1 MIKLRQMKIKL
12 EGLMKMSLML
22 VALISFSA
30 QAQNRTVTG
39 KITSSTTGETL
50 PGVSVLIKGTAT
62 GTVTNLEGAYTI
74 SVNSDSDVLVYS
86 FIGMKPV
93 EMTVGG
99 RSTIDVSMEDD
110 VTSLEEIVVVG
121 YGEQKKSVLTAAISS
136 VKAEDLANYSAG
148 SVDQALQGRMSG
160 VQITPSSGSPGSG
173 FNIKIR
179 GAGSNGSTQPLFIID
194 GMRVA
199 FMDHLDPFEI
209 ESVEVLKDAA
219 SAAIYGAE
227 GANGVVLVT
236 TKEGKE
242 GKNQINYDFQYGVQ
256 NFNSKLEVMNL
267 QQFEEYNSEAGINR
281 SSAET
286 LPSTGTN
293 WVDEIF
299 QSAPMQRHA
308 LSFSGGNDKTTYMIG
323 GNYFSQDG
331 IVGGDKSRFDRMS
344 IRFNIKHQ
352 VKDWL
357 EIGNKFSFAHFDRS
371 SIQENT
377 EFGSIV
383 QSGILMD
390 PATPV
395 VYSNGLPS
403 WVTDPVEGYGD
414 QNYVT
419 DANGNYYGVSTL
431 MEGEIANP
439 IARMNLAHGELS
451 QNLFSG
457 TSYLKVSPLKGLSIT
472 SRLGVFIGNGR
483 DRSWSN
489 SYYFNP
495 RAIGNSSV
503 NQTIF
508 ERVNYQWEN
517 FASYDLNVGD
527 HKINALVGTSIYS
540 VENSYVSGY
549 GAPLLNEID
558 QLAYLDAIPD
568 RLNNTNANGN
578 SQLETLNSYFG
589 RIQYSFRDKYLLGV
603 AMRADGSS
611 KLADGKRWG
620 YFPSVSGGWVI
631 SNEDFFSAG
640 PLNFLKL
647 RASWGINGS
656 LSNVG
661 VGEALAKV
669 SAGFIYTDDLG
680 NFRIGAEPT
689 TVANPDLTW
698 ETSTQ
703 TDIGVDFGFFDDK
716 FTGTFDY
723 FIKTTEDLLVPG
735 TPPSFVGNPAGFV
748 NLGTVENKGV
758 ELELG
763 YKDES
768 GALKYAVDVNFTKIN
783 NKATKVDPNK
793 LYEAGANI
801 GIDWNSAT
809 AMAEGK
815 PIWYF
820 RGYETAGI
828 FQSQTEADAY
838 ANTVSGYTPAPGD
851 PIIIDQLTV
860 DTDDDGIP
868 DATDGIISA
877 ADFVEIG
884 SPHPDFM
891 LGARVKLEYKGFD
904 FQVFAQGSFGNDVI
918 MGFNRTDR
926 LESNKPSF
934 FYEDRWT
941 GDGSTN
947 NWFRAGVAPQAYTS
961 DMMVFDGSFVKIR
974 QMQLGYNLPKGMLG
988 NAGISKLRV
997 YVSLDNFFTFTDY
1010 KGFDPEVGGST
1021 SSNSIGIDRGSY
1033 PVPKTF
1039 LTGLTVQF

>member
-1 MIKLRQMKIKL
+1 MKIRL
-12 EGLMKMSLML
+12 QGLMKMSLML

-39 KITSSTTGETL
+39 KVTSVTTGESL
-50 PGVSVLIKGTAT
+50 PGVSVLIKGTAN
-62 GTVTNLEGAYTI
+62 GTVTNLEGEYTL

-86 FIGMKPV
+86 FIGMKPI
-93 EMTVGG
+93 EMSVGG
-99 RSTIDVSMEDD
+99 RSTIDIKMEDD

-136 VKAEDLANYSAG
+136 VKAEDLANFSAG

-179 GAGSNGSTQPLFIID
+179 GAGSNGSTQPLYIVD
-194 GMRVA
+194 GMRME
-199 FMDHLDPFEI
+199 FIDYLDPFEI
-209 ESVEVLKDAA
+209 QSVEVLKDAA

-236 TKEGKE
+236 TKEGKD
-242 GKNQINYDFQYGVQ
+242 GAGQISYDFQYGVQ

-267 QQFEEYNSEAGINR
+267 QQFEEYNAEAGINR
-281 SSAET
+281 DPNEQ
-286 LPSTGTN
+286 LPSTGTD

-299 QSAPMQRHA
+299 QSAAMQRH
-308 LSFSGGNDKTTYMIG
+308 SITFSGGTDKTTYLIG
-323 GNYFSQDG
+323 GNYFTQEG
-331 IVGGDKSRFDRMS
+331 IVGGEQAKFDRLS
-344 IRFNIKHQ
+344 LRFNMKHQ
-352 VKDWL
+352 VNDWL
-357 EIGNKFSFAHFDRS
+357 EVGNKFSFAQFNRS

-395 VYSNGLPS
+395 VYNNGLPS
-403 WVTDPVEGYGD
+403 WVLNNTDYGV
-414 QNYVT
+414 QNYPV
-419 DANGNYYGVSTL
+419 DDNGKYYGVSTL
-431 MEGEIANP
+431 MQGEMANP
-439 IARMNLAHGELS
+439 VARMNQSHGGLN

-457 TSYLKVSPLKGLSIT
+457 SGYAKISPLKGLNIT
-472 SRLGVFIGNGR
+472 SRIGLFIGNGK
-483 DRSWSN
+483 DRSWTN
-489 SYYFNP
+489 SYFLNP
-495 RAIGNSSV
+495 RAIGTNGVS
-503 NQTIF
+503 QTMF
-508 ERVNYQWEN
+508 ERINYQWEN
-517 FASYDLNVGD
+517 FASYDINVGD
-527 HKINALVGTSIYS
+527 HKVNIMGGTSIYS
-540 VENSYVSGY
+540 KEDSYVSGY
-549 GAPLLNEID
+549 GAPLLNEIEE
-558 QLAYLDAIPD
+558 LAYLDAVPD
-568 RLNNTNANGN
+568 PQSNTIANGN

-589 RIQYSFRDKYLLGV
+589 RIQYNFKDKYLLGV
-603 AMRADGSS
+603 TMRADGSS
-611 KLADGKRWG
+611 LLAEGKQWG
-620 YFPSVSGGWVI
+620 YFPSISGGWVL

-640 PLNFLKL
+640 PLNFMKI

-656 LSNVG
+656 LSNVNP
-661 VGEALAKV
+661 GESLAKV

-680 NFRIGAEPT
+680 NFQIGAEPT

-698 ETSTQ
+698 ETTTQ
-703 TDIGVDFGFFDDK
+703 TDIGIDFGFFDDK

-735 TPPSFVGNPAGFV
+735 TPPSFVGNPAGLV
-748 NLGTVENKGV
+748 NNGTVENKGI

-763 YKDES
+763 YQDES
-768 GALKYAVDVNFTKIN
+768 GPLKYAIDLNFTKIN
-783 NKATKVDPNK
+783 NKVTEVDPNK
-793 LYEAGANI
+793 IYERGANI

-809 AMAEGK
+809 AMQEGK
-815 PIWYF
+815 PIWFF

-828 FQSQTEADAY
+828 FQDQTEVNAY
-838 ANTVSGYTPAPGD
+838 TSGVSGYTPEPGD
-851 PIIIDQLTV
+851 PIIVDQLTV
-860 DTDDDGIP
+860 DTDDDGVP
-868 DATDGIISA
+868 DATDGMISE

-918 MGFNRTDR
+918 MGFNRSDR
-926 LESNKPSF
+926 IESNKPSF

-941 GDGSTN
+941 ESGSTN
-947 NWFRAGVAPQAYTS
+947 SWFRAGTATQAYTS
-961 DMMVFDGSFVKIR
+961 DLMVFDGSFLKIR
-974 QMQLGYNLPKGMLG
+974 QVQLGYNLPKSLIG
-988 NAGISKLRV
+988 NIGVSKVRV

-1010 KGFDPEVGGST
+1010 KGFDPEVGGSNT
-1021 SSNSIGIDRGSY
+1021 PSSLGIDRGSY

>member
-1 MIKLRQMKIKL
+1 MKIRL
-12 EGLMKMSLML
+12 EGLMKMSLIL

-50 PGVSVLIKGTAT
+50 PGVSVLIKGTST
-62 GTVTNLEGAYTI
+62 GTVTSLEGSYTI

-93 EMTVGG
+93 EMAVGG
-99 RSTIDVSMEDD
+99 RSTIDVSMDD
-110 VTSLEEIVVVG
+110 DITSLEEIVVVG

-148 SVDQALQGRMSG
+148 SIDQALQGRMSG

-179 GAGSNGSTQPLFIID
+179 GAGSNGSTQPLYIVD
-194 GMRVA
+194 GMRME
-199 FMDHLDPFEI
+199 FMDYLDPFEI
-209 ESVEVLKDAA
+209 QSVEVLKDAA

-242 GKNQINYDFQYGVQ
+242 GKGQINYDFQYGVQ

-267 QQFEEYNSEAGINR
+267 QQFEAYNTEAGINR
-281 SSAET
+281 GANEIVPSS
-286 LPSTGTN
+286 GTD

-308 LSFSGGNDKTTYMIG
+308 ISFSGGTDKTTYLIG
-323 GNYFSQDG
+323 GNYFTQEG
-331 IVGGDKSRFDRMS
+331 IVGGDKAKFDRLS
-344 IRFNIKHQ
+344 LRFNVKHQ
-352 VKDWL
+352 VNDWL
-357 EIGNKFSFAHFDRS
+357 EIGNKFSFAHFNRS

-395 VYSNGLPS
+395 VYNNGIPS
-403 WVTDPVEGYGD
+403 WVLNNTDYGD
-414 QNYVT
+414 QNYPM
-419 DANGNYYGVSTL
+419 DENGKYYGVSTL
-431 MEGEIANP
+431 MQGEMANP
-439 IARMNLAHGELS
+439 IARMNQAHGGLN

-457 TSYLKVSPLKGLSIT
+457 SGYAKISPLKGLNIT
-472 SRLGVFIGNGR
+472 SRIGLFIGNGK

-489 SYYFNP
+489 SYFLNP
-495 RAIGNSSV
+495 RAIGTNGVS
-503 NQTIF
+503 QTMF
-508 ERVNYQWEN
+508 ERINYQWEN
-517 FASYDLNVGD
+517 FASYDIKMGE
-527 HKINALVGTSIYS
+527 HKINVMAGTSIYS
-540 VENSYVSGY
+540 KEDSYVSGY
-549 GAPLLNEID
+549 GAPLLNEIEE
-558 QLAYLDAIPD
+558 LAYLDAIPD
-568 RLNNTNANGN
+568 AQSNTIATGN
-578 SQLETLNSYFG
+578 SQVETLNSYFG
-589 RIQYSFRDKYLLGV
+589 RLQYNFNDKYLLGV
-603 AMRADGSS
+603 TMRADGSS
-611 KLADGKRWG
+611 LLAEGKQWG
-620 YFPSVSGGWVI
+620 YFPSISGGWVV

-640 PLNFLKL
+640 PFNFLKV

-656 LSNVG
+656 LSNVNP
-661 VGEALAKV
+661 GESLAKV

-680 NFRIGAEPT
+680 NFQIGAEPT

-698 ETSTQ
+698 ETTTQ
-703 TDIGVDFGFFDDK
+703 TDIGLDFGFFDDK
-716 FTGTFDY
+716 LTGTFDY

-735 TPPSFVGNPAGFV
+735 TPPSFVGNPSGLV
-748 NLGTVENKGV
+748 NNGTVENKGI
-758 ELELG
+758 EIELG
-763 YKDES
+763 YQDES
-768 GALKYAVDVNFTKIN
+768 GPLKYAIDFNFTKIN
-783 NKATKVDPNK
+783 NEVTAVDPNK
-793 LYEAGANI
+793 LYERGSNI

-809 AMAEGK
+809 AMQEGK
-815 PIWYF
+815 PIWFF

-828 FQSQTEADAY
+828 FQDQTEVDAY
-838 ANTVSGYTPAPGD
+838 TSGVSGYTPSPGD
-851 PIIIDQLTV
+851 PIIKDQLTV
-860 DTDDDGIP
+860 DTDGDGTP
-868 DATDGIISA
+868 DATDGIISE

-891 LGARVKLEYKGFD
+891 LGTRIKLEYKGFD

-918 MGFNRTDR
+918 MGFNRSDR
-926 LESNKPSF
+926 IESNKPSF

-941 GDGSTN
+941 ESGSTN
-947 NWFRAGVAPQAYTS
+947 SWFRAGTATQAYTS
-961 DMMVFDGSFVKIR
+961 DLMVFDGSFLKIR
-974 QMQLGYNLPKGMLG
+974 QVQLGYNLPKAMLG
-988 NAGISKLRV
+988 NIGVSKVRV

-1021 SSNSIGIDRGSY
+1021 TPSSLGIDRGSY

>member
-1 MIKLRQMKIKL
+1 MKIKL
-12 EGLMKMSLML
+12 LGLMKLSLIL

-30 QAQNRTVTG
+30 QAQNRTVSG
-39 KITSSTTGETL
+39 KITSATTGESL

-62 GTVTNLEGAYTI
+62 GTVTNLDGEYKI

-99 RSTIDVSMEDD
+99 QSNIDVGMQDD
-110 VTSLEEIVVVG
+110 ITALEEIVVVG
-121 YGEQKKSVLTAAISS
+121 YGEQRKSVLTAAISS
-136 VKAEDLANYSAG
+136 IKAEDLANYSAG
-148 SVDQALQGRMSG
+148 SVDQALQGRMAG

-179 GAGSNGSTQPLFIID
+179 GAGSNGSTQPLYIID

-199 FMDHLDPFEI
+199 FMDYLDPFEI

-227 GANGVVLVT
+227 GANGVVLIT

-242 GKNQINYDFQYGVQ
+242 GKGQINYDFQYGVQ
-256 NFNSKLEVMNL
+256 DFNSKLEVMNL
-267 QQFEEYNSEAGINR
+267 QQFEEYNTEAGISR
-281 SSAET
+281 PASEVVPT
-286 LPSTGTN
+286 TGTDWIN
-293 WVDEIF
+293 EIF
-299 QSAPMQRHA
+299 QTAPMQRHA
-308 LSFSGGNDKTTYMIG
+308 LSFSGGNDQTTYLIG
-323 GNYFSQDG
+323 GNFFTQDG
-331 IVGGDKSRFDRMS
+331 IVGGDQAQFDRLS
-344 IRFNIKHQ
+344 LRFNIKHD
-352 VKDWL
+352 VNDWL
-357 EIGNKFSFAHFDRS
+357 QIGNKFSFAHFDRS

-395 VYSNGLPS
+395 YYDNGIPS
-403 WVTDPVEGYGD
+403 WVRTEYGD
-414 QNYVT
+414 QNYVQ
-419 DANGNYYGVSTL
+419 DEYNRYYGVSVL
-431 MEGEIANP
+431 MQGEMANP
-439 IARMNLAHGELS
+439 IARMQLAHGELS

-457 TSYLKVSPLKGLSIT
+457 TSYVKVSPIEGLNIT
-472 SRLGVFIGNGR
+472 SRIGLFIGNGR
-483 DRSWSN
+483 DRSWGN
-489 SYYFNP
+489 SYFLNP
-495 RAIGNSSV
+495 RAIGNTSV
-503 NQTIF
+503 TQTMF
-508 ERVNYQWEN
+508 ERINYQWEN
-517 FASYDLNVGD
+517 FASYERSFGGHKVNVLG
-527 HKINALVGTSIYS
+527 GTSIFS
-540 VENSYVSGY
+540 TRNSYVQGY

-558 QLAYLDAIPD
+558 QLAYLDAIPN
-568 RLNNTNANGN
+568 RLENTDAQGN
-578 SQLETLNSYFG
+578 SQLETLQSFFG
-589 RIQYSFRDKYLLGV
+589 RVQYSFNDKYLLGV
-603 AMRADGSS
+603 TVRADGSS

-620 YFPSVSGGWVI
+620 TFPSVSTGWVV

-640 PLNFLKL
+640 PLNFLKI

-669 SAGFIYTDDLG
+669 SPGFVYTDDLG
-680 NFRIGAEPT
+680 NFRTGAEPT

-703 TDIGVDFGFFDDK
+703 TDFGIDFGLFDDK

-748 NLGTVENKGV
+748 NLGTVENKGI

-763 YKDES
+763 YQDES
-768 GALKYAVDVNFTKIN
+768 GPFKYAIDVNFTKIN
-783 NKATKVDPNK
+783 NEATKVDPNK
-793 LYEAGANI
+793 LFEAGANI

-815 PIWYF
+815 PIWFF

-828 FQSQTEADAY
+828 FQNQTEIDAY
-838 ANTVSGYTPAPGD
+838 HNDVDAGSYAPQPGD
-851 PIIIDQLTV
+851 PIIIDHS
-860 DTDDDGIP
+860 G
-868 DATDGIISA
+868 DGIISA
-877 ADFVEIG
+877 ADFVQIG
-884 SPHPDFM
+884 SPHPDFT
-891 LGARVKLEYKGFD
+891 LGTRIKLEYSGFD
-904 FQVFAQGSFGNDVI
+904 LQLFAQGSFGNDVI

-926 LESNKPSF
+926 IESNKPSF

-941 GDGSTN
+941 ESGSTN
-947 NWFRAGVAPQAYTS
+947 SWFRAGVAPQAYTS
-961 DMMVFDGSFVKIR
+961 DMMVFDGSFFKIR
-974 QMQLGYNLPKGMLG
+974 QLQIGYNLPKALLS
-988 NAGISKLRV
+988 NAGIGKVRV
-997 YVSLDNFFTFTDY
+997 YMSLDNYFNFTSY

-1021 SSNSIGIDRGSY
+1021 NANSIGIDRGSY